1 VSVSASAQKE
11 TYKRKPGFEAVVE
24 IEAAVEGILEI
35 KGCCRSRGCNVS
47 RLLSNVEVK

>member
-11 TYKRKPGFEAVVE
+11 AYKQKPGFEGVVE

-35 KGCCRSRGCNVS
+35 NAAVEAA
-47 RLLSNVEVK
+47 VEV

>member
-1 VSVSASAQKE
+1 VSVPASAQKE

-35 KGCCRSRGCNVS
+35 KAAVKVDAAMRRGRYRS
-47 RLLSNVEVK
+47 VEVK